1 MTLGLMGVP
10 EYRELAEN
18 MDTVEGQ
25 LADVQDAFERYGD
38 LEAARWRA
46 VQALD
51 WPAVEAIE
59 ETLDWRTM

>member
-18 MDTVEGQ
+18 LDTIEGQ
-25 LADVQDAFERYGD
+25 LADVQDAFERYSD
-38 LEAARWRA
+38 PEAARWRA

-51 WPAVEAIE
+51 WPAVDAIE
-59 ETLDWRTM
+59 GTLDFQG